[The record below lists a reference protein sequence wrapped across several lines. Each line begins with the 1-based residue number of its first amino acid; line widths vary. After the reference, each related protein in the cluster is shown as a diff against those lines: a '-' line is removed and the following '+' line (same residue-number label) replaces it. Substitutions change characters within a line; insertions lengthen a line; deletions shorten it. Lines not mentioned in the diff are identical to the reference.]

1 MPDSKLDIQTRDEG
15 DVTVLILTGQITL
28 DDGDLAFRKRVHE
41 LLDQGRVKLVVDIAN
56 VTYIDS
62 AGVGMLAGKLKT
74 VREKGGDLKL
84 ARISGK
90 SQRLL
95 GMMKLLLAFETF
107 EDEASAIKSFAWK
120 G

>member
-1 MPDSKLDIQTRDEG
+1 MPESRLDIQERHEG
-15 DVTVLILTGQITL
+15 DVTVLTLSGQITL
-28 DDGDLAFRKRVHE
+28 DDGDLLFRKRVHD
-41 LLDQGRVKLVVDIAN
+41 LIDQSRTKIVADLAH

-84 ARISGK
+84 ACISGK
-90 SQRLL
+90 SQRVL

-107 EDEASAIKSFAWK
+107 DDEASAIKSFAWK

>member
-1 MPDSKLDIQTRDEG
+1 MPQSTLNIQERQEG
-15 DVTVLILTGQITL
+15 DVTILTLIGQITL
-28 DDGDLAFRKRVHE
+28 DDGDLLFRKRVHD
-41 LLDQGRVKLVVDIAN
+41 LLDQDRTKIVADLAG

-74 VREKGGDLKL
+74 VRDKGGDLKL
-84 ARISGK
+84 ARISSKG
-90 SQRLL
+90 QRVL

-107 EDEASAIKSFAWK
+107 DDEASAIKSFAWK